1 MKVTVKIDMP
11 SASQLVR
18 NLGLDEKGDAQ
29 RFHTMNI
36 NRRMGKYMPH
46 LTGALETKLKYVH
59 SNTEIKVLGPYAKYQ
74 YLGKAMVDSQTGKGP
89 AYIPGVGY
97 RFRKGATLKATD
109 RDLEYTKDFNPQA
122 GPYWDKRLV
131 AAEGDAIAEDLKNYV
146 VRRTK

>member
-1 MKVTVKIDMP
+1 
-11 SASQLVR
+11 
-18 NLGLDEKGDAQ
+18 
-29 RFHTMNI
+29 
-36 NRRMGKYMPH
+36 MPH
-46 LTGALETKLKYVH
+46 LTGTLETKSKYVH
-59 SNTEIKVLGPYAKYQ
+59 SDTEIVVHSPSAVYQ
-74 YLGKAMVDSQTGKGP
+74 YIGKVMVDSQTGKGP

-97 RFRKGATLKATD
+97 RFRKGATLKATE